1 MRILV
6 AAGMINGER
15 CFRCGLWRSDWPSH
29 LVPACPGLS
38 LSRPIRGPRSCEIF
52 WSQHDIVAEVGEC
65 VGHLQDQ
72 LQDALS
78 DCVKAVYGPSTR
90 RLGQLFLLLPPITHI
105 KLLAKQFWYDMKKD
119 GRVMMHKLFLEM
131 LDADS

>member
-1 MRILV
+1 MYLIV
-6 AAGMINGER
+6 N
-15 CFRCGLWRSDWPSH
+15 CFSN
-29 LVPACPGLS
+29 LS
-38 LSRPIRGPRSCEIF
+38 P
-52 WSQHDIVAEVGEC
+52 DIVADVGEC
-65 VGHLQDQ
+65 VSVLQDQ

-78 DCVKAVYGPSTR
+78 DCVKAVYGPNTR

-119 GRVMMHKLFLEM
+119 GRVIMHKLFLEM